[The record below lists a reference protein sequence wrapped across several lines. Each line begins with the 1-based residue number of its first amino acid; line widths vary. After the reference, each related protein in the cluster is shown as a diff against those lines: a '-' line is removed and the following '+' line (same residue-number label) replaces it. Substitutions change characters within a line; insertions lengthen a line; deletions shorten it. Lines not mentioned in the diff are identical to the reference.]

1 MLLRS
6 ENREACVKVEKRKW
20 MIQSDFIYLSVS
32 QEKRLLDAQVHP
44 SRELVASGQK
54 AGRHRKAQPH
64 VRIWSTET
72 LLTLYVFGMTEF
84 QMGVSALAFSQL
96 VKYPIIM
103 VLSMT

>member
-1 MLLRS
+1 M
-6 ENREACVKVEKRKW
+6 CVKVEKCKQ
-20 MIQSDFIYLSVS
+20 MNQDLSNQSREMQFNFNVKQVS
-32 QEKRLLDAQVHP
+32 LNVSTCLLDAQVHP

-96 VKYPIIM
+96 VKYPYHCI
-103 VLSMT
+103 

>member
-1 MLLRS
+1 M
-6 ENREACVKVEKRKW
+6 
-20 MIQSDFIYLSVS
+20 
-32 QEKRLLDAQVHP
+32 
-44 SRELVASGQK
+44 ASGQK

-96 VKYPIIM
+96 VKYQIRVWPRLRGQRGAELM
-103 VLSMT
+103 E